1 MTKIKFCGM
10 MRPEDILAANALHP
24 AYIGFVFAAKS
35 RRAVTPEQAA
45 ALKRQL
51 TPGIR
56 AVGVFVDAPPAEVAA
71 LLAAGTVEIA
81 QLHGREDEG
90 YLRALRTLTDRPI
103 IKAFR
108 VQNAADLA
116 KAAASSADGLLLDS
130 GTGGTGTAF
139 DWSLLRGFA
148 RPYFLAGGL
157 NPQNVGTAIQA
168 LHPCAV
174 DVSSGIETAG
184 RKDAEKM
191 AAFAAA
197 VRKEEKV

>member
-1 MTKIKFCGM
+1 M
-10 MRPEDILAANALHP
+10 
-24 AYIGFVFAAKS
+24 
-35 RRAVTPEQAA
+35 
-45 ALKRQL
+45 
-51 TPGIR
+51 
-56 AVGVFVDAPPAEVAA
+56 FVDAPPAEVAA
-71 LLAAGTVEIA
+71 LLAAGTIEIA
-81 QLHGREDEG
+81 QLHGQEDEG

>member
-10 MRPEDILAANALHP
+10 MRPEDILAANALRP

-51 TPGIR
+51 APEIR

-71 LLAAGTVEIA
+71 LLAAGTIEIA
-81 QLHGREDEG
+81 QLHGQEDEG
-90 YLRALRTLTDRPI
+90 YLRALRMLTDRPI

-130 GTGGTGTAF
+130 GAGGTGTVF

-191 AAFAAA
+191 AAFTAA